1 MRSPT
6 PTTSETDSCP
16 GCGRVWRTTTY
27 VPCDSSACWGCDISA
42 SLGAERRHIDAM
54 NEDADAVAVWKCA
67 HGTEWS
73 LRCRGCGHEVSNWGL
88 GAAGFRELCGCENR
102 VPSE

>member
-1 MRSPT
+1 MKSST

-16 GCGRVWRTTTY
+16 NCGRPWRTTTY
-27 VPCDSSACWGCDISA
+27 ILCDSADCCACDISA
-42 SLGAERRHIDAM
+42 SLGAGRRHIDAL

-73 LRCRGCGHEVSNWGL
+73 LRCRDCRHEVSNWGM
-88 GAAGFRELCGCENR
+88 GTAGFRDLCGCEN
-102 VPSE
+102 SIASG